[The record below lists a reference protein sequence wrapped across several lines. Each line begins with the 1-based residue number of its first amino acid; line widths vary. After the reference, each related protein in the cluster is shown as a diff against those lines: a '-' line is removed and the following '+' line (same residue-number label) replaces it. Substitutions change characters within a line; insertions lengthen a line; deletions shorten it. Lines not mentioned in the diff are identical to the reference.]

1 MRRLGGEDME
11 FQGQRVLVTGAGKGI
26 GRAVVAKLVAGGA
39 EVIALSRTASDLDQI
54 KAEFGCRTI
63 ICDLADPAAA
73 RSAAIASLPVDL
85 LVNNAGTTKLDP
97 FLDTSVETFDWLMN
111 VNTKA
116 PMIIAQECAR
126 DMIRRGH
133 KGAIVNVSSMASL
146 QGVPDHT
153 AYCATKGAL
162 DAMTRVMAVELGPH
176 GIRVNT
182 VNPVVTL
189 TPMAIKAWSDPAKAQ
204 SMLSRIP
211 IGRFVEPEEVAD
223 VILYLLSPRASMVTG
238 SSITVDGGFRAR

>member
-1 MRRLGGEDME
+1 ME
-11 FQGQRVLVTGAGKGI
+11 FQGKRVLVTGAGKGI
-26 GRAVVAKLVAGGA
+26 GRAVVAKLAA
-39 EVIALSRTASDLDQI
+39 ERAEIIALSRTKADLDSLEQ
-54 KAEFGCRTI
+54 EFGCRTLL
-63 ICDLADPAAA
+63 CDLADPVATRETALGA
-73 RSAAIASLPVDL
+73 LPVDY
-85 LVNNAGTTKLDP
+85 LVNNAGTTKLDS

-126 DMIRRGH
+126 DMIKRGH
-133 KGAIVNVSSMASL
+133 KGAIVNVSSMASF

-162 DAMTRVMAVELGPH
+162 DAMTRVMAVELGAH

-189 TPMAIKAWSDPAKAQ
+189 TPMAIKAWSDPEKAQ

-223 VILYLLSPRASMVTG
+223 TILYLLSSRASMVTG